1 MAWVQVALTLYVIAA
16 SVFIVSEN
24 RRPQSTFA
32 WMFLFILLP
41 VAGLVVYVLF
51 GRERKAF
58 DRRRRLLRQDMPGH
72 LSDTLDFMANQHER
86 AMGGANERVRK
97 LATLIQSNA
106 HSYVTTGNR
115 VRLLQDAAETYPAI
129 EAAIGAARSSI
140 HLQYYSWASDAVGER
155 LGAILKAKA
164 AEGVE
169 VRLLYDPIGS
179 LRMLSWSYVRA
190 MNEAGVEMV
199 PFSRLWALHTVSYRN
214 HRKIVVVDG
223 RVAFAGGL
231 NIGDEHV
238 HPPRG
243 YALWRDTHLRL
254 EGHAALAMQGIFAV
268 DWANAAG
275 NRLLDARYFPVEEAA
290 EPCPAA
296 APEPASFRDVPVQ
309 VGLSGPDSEWRAIQ
323 QLYFA
328 MIANARRQVLLTSP
342 YFVLDASITEALRS
356 AALAGL
362 DVRVMI
368 SAREP
373 GWPVPNWAAN
383 TYAAE
388 VAEAGVKVLLYQGGY
403 LHAKTICVDGQ
414 VCTVGSANWDIRSFS
429 INYELT
435 AVLYHEGLAREVCR
449 AFRRDEAHCTPFD
462 HEAYRARPAA
472 LRWRDSAARLASPLL

>member
-1 MAWVQVALTLYVIAA
+1 MG
-16 SVFIVSEN
+16 E
-24 RRPQSTFA
+24 
-32 WMFLFILLP
+32 
-41 VAGLVVYVLF
+41 
-51 GRERKAF
+51 
-58 DRRRRLLRQDMPGH
+58 
-72 LSDTLDFMANQHER
+72 
-86 AMGGANERVRK
+86 MGGSNERVRK

-169 VRLLYDPIGS
+169 VRLLYDPIGLAADAQLV
-179 LRMLSWSYVRA
+179 LRARHERGGRRDGAVLAALGAAHGLLPQPPQDRGGGRA
-190 MNEAGVEMV
+190 
-199 PFSRLWALHTVSYRN
+199 R
-214 HRKIVVVDG
+214 
-223 RVAFAGGL
+223 AFAGGL

-254 EGHAALAMQGIFAV
+254 EGHAALALQGIFAV

-328 MIANARRQVLLTSP
+328 MIANARRAGAADLALLRGSTP
-342 YFVLDASITEALRS
+342 RS
-356 AALAGL
+356 
-362 DVRVMI
+362 RRRF
-368 SAREP
+368 ARRRSR
-373 GWPVPNWAAN
+373 
-383 TYAAE
+383 
-388 VAEAGVKVLLYQGGY
+388 
-403 LHAKTICVDGQ
+403 
-414 VCTVGSANWDIRSFS
+414 GS
-429 INYELT
+429 T
-435 AVLYHEGLAREVCR
+435 CG
-449 AFRRDEAHCTPFD
+449 
-462 HEAYRARPAA
+462 
-472 LRWRDSAARLASPLL
+472 